1 MFTSKPP
8 SSLTRGIIDTFP
20 AIADDTFFTTQKRI
34 KLGFDPTSNFL
45 HLGHSVLLRK
55 LRTFQDQGH
64 IPVVIIGD
72 FTARI
77 GDPTGKSSV
86 RKQLSKEEVDSNIDS
101 FITAISRFVN
111 LEKCELVLNSSH
123 LECLHLSDIVKL
135 QSITTV
141 QQMIAKQDFAH
152 RIELQTPIRLH
163 EFMYPLLQGYDSF
176 HVESDVELGGTDQK
190 FNVGLGREVQKHFDS
205 PVQQVGMLMPILPGT
220 DGVQK
225 MSKSL
230 NNAIGLDEHPLQM
243 FSKLEKV
250 PDQLVNDY
258 ITLLTDCNLDQFP
271 ENPRE
276 RQKRMAVEVVSTFHG
291 REKALKALKDSEAL
305 VFSQT
310 IEVNVPEVSTKGVDF
325 PCRLATILKT
335 LNLVESTSEA
345 RRKIKAGSVKVD
357 GVGVTDENLTIESV
371 SKGVIVQLSKKDFFK
386 LV

>member
-1 MFTSKPP
+1 
-8 SSLTRGIIDTFP
+8 
-20 AIADDTFFTTQKRI
+20 
-34 KLGFDPTSNFL
+34 
-45 HLGHSVLLRK
+45 
-55 LRTFQDQGH
+55 
-64 IPVVIIGD
+64 
-72 FTARI
+72 
-77 GDPTGKSSV
+77 
-86 RKQLSKEEVDSNIDS
+86 
-101 FITAISRFVN
+101 
-111 LEKCELVLNSSH
+111 
-123 LECLHLSDIVKL
+123 
-135 QSITTV
+135 
-141 QQMIAKQDFAH
+141 
-152 RIELQTPIRLH
+152 
-163 EFMYPLLQGYDSF
+163 
-176 HVESDVELGGTDQK
+176 
-190 FNVGLGREVQKHFDS
+190 
-205 PVQQVGMLMPILPGT
+205 
-220 DGVQK
+220 